1 MDLHTVYLIS
11 GIYLITAILLLIF
24 LVFIK
29 PAAYGK
35 YLENTGGLAV
45 NGKIAWFIQELPSLV
60 IPLWFLFSNTPKEIK
75 LPNVLLLCL
84 IIVHYIHR
92 ACIYPFL
99 IRGGK
104 PFPIEAFLFAVV
116 FCTVNGYM
124 QSYHILYYA
133 DYGENWFN
141 KPHFLFGVVIF
152 VTGMSINVHSD
163 HVLRNLRKPGE
174 TGYKIP
180 RGGMFTYVSGA
191 NFFGEMLEWT
201 GFALAAWSIPSL
213 AFTVF
218 TCCNLGPR
226 ALHHHRYYKEKFEDY
241 PKTRKALIPF
251 IL

>member
-141 KPHFLFGVVIF
+141 KPHFLFG
-152 VTGMSINVHSD
+152 
-163 HVLRNLRKPGE
+163 
-174 TGYKIP
+174 
-180 RGGMFTYVSGA
+180 GMFTYVSGA